1 MQRWGEESGS
11 ALNLRRSITISILT
25 SLRFTLIF
33 LIGVL
38 FLVFNSQDCSA
49 DDRFSESH
57 FLGQGAEPWKI
68 TARNM
73 SYRDR
78 EGIYDAEGDVVIS
91 RGEEALYAQKARYNM
106 KTGLAEVEGDVRMES
121 GGDILT
127 GEKGVFDFK
136 KQTGKIINGSL
147 FLKDNHFYVK
157 GGLMEKLGE
166 DSYLARDCR
175 VTTCDGENPTWSIS
189 GSEVKVTVEGY
200 GTVRDAALRIRS
212 VPVLYVPY
220 MLFPAKTKRQTGL
233 LPPMVGHSS
242 RNGIEVDVPFFWAV
256 SDQAD
261 ATFYQ
266 RYMSK
271 RGYMQGLEFRYVA
284 DDKSRGNF
292 LFDILSD
299 REDKEMNDPDDRQL
313 SPYTRTNET
322 RYWFRGRA
330 DQDLPNGLVARLD
343 TDYVSDQDYL
353 NEFETEGSG
362 FGSRPDLAEESGRPV
377 EEKRS
382 PIRTSALRV
391 SRDAE
396 NYSLQALGSY
406 YQLPGNPARHETAEP
421 LGGLLFSLLPRSI
434 SGFPAFFALESNYD
448 YVWRDEGLKGHSFS
462 LSPELRLPLKLGRYV
477 DFEPSIRYALDQQWF
492 GYTQGDMERQSL
504 KTYEASAKMSTS
516 IDRTFDLEFKGARRL
531 KHKIR
536 PTLAYTYRGFQD
548 EDDQSPWF
556 EPMEEEGDA
565 NLVTFAIENFLDA
578 RIEDN
583 NGNVSYRQWAK
594 FTLIQGYNVEEK
606 RRDSEP
612 DRDREPFE
620 PLRAELTLNPFQGLN
635 FFADVEWDHHDNE
648 ITYADLSLVLAVNRS
663 GGRMDRFMLDYQY
676 DIDDQKS
683 INAWFDVNLM
693 YGVSAGSS
701 FERDLDLKESISNR
715 YWLKYQRQC
724 WGVKFIVEDENDETS
739 FMLSFQLLGLGD
751 TGGL

>member
-1 MQRWGEESGS
+1 M
-11 ALNLRRSITISILT
+11 LT
-25 SLRFTLIF
+25 SLRFTSIF
-33 LIGVL
+33 LIGLL
-38 FLVFNSQDCSA
+38 FLAFNSQDASA
-49 DDRFSESH
+49 DDRFSKAS
-57 FLGQGAEPWKI
+57 FLGQGDEPWKI
-68 TARNM
+68 RARNM
-73 SYRDR
+73 SYSDR

-106 KTGLAEVEGDVRMES
+106 KTGIAEVEGDVRMES

-147 FLKDNHFYVK
+147 FLKDNHFYIM

-166 DSYLARDCR
+166 DTYLVRDCR

-200 GTVRDAALRIRS
+200 GTVRNAALRIRNI
-212 VPVLYVPY
+212 PVLYVPY
-220 MLFPAKTKRQTGL
+220 MIFPAKTKRQTGL
-233 LPPMVGHSS
+233 LPPRVGHSS
-242 RNGIEVDVPFFWAV
+242 RNGTDVEVPFFWAI
-256 SDQAD
+256 SDQTD

-271 RGYMQGLEFRYVA
+271 RGYMQGLEFRYVS
-284 DDKSRGNF
+284 DDESKGNF

-299 REDKEMNDPDDRQL
+299 SEDKDMNDPDDVQM
-313 SPYTRTNET
+313 SPYSRTNQT

-330 DQDLPNGLVARLD
+330 DQDLPNGLVAHLD
-343 TDYVSDQDYL
+343 ADYVSDQDYL

-362 FGSRPDLAEESGRPV
+362 FGLRPDLAEESGRPV

-406 YQLPGNPARHETAEP
+406 YQLPGNPDRHETAEP
-421 LGGLLFSLLPRSI
+421 LGGLLFSLLPSSI
-434 SGFPAFFALESNYD
+434 NGFPAFFTLESNYD

-462 LSPELRLPLKLGRYV
+462 LSPELRLPLRFGRYV
-477 DFEPSIRYALDQQWF
+477 EFEPSIRYTLDQQWF
-492 GYTQGDMERQSL
+492 GYTQGDMENQSL

-516 IDRTFDLEFKGARRL
+516 IDRIFDLEFKGARRL

-536 PTLAYTYRGFQD
+536 PTLGYTYRGFQD

-565 NLVTFAIENFLDA
+565 NLVTLAIENFLDA

-594 FTLIQGYNVEEK
+594 FTLIQRYDVEEK

-612 DRDREPFE
+612 GRDREPFE
-620 PLRAELTLNPFQGLN
+620 PLRAELTLSPFQELN
-635 FFADVEWDHHDNE
+635 VFADVEWDHYDNK

-663 GGRMDRFMLDYQY
+663 GGRMDRFILDYQY

-683 INAWFDVNLM
+683 VSAWFDVNLI
-693 YGVSAGSS
+693 YGLSAGSS

-739 FMLSFQLLGLGD
+739 FMLSFQLLGFGEVEAL
-751 TGGL
+751 